1 MTDGWFSFAEIR
13 AIAAARP
20 PGPEGDEVLD
30 EMLDII
36 EGDFAD
42 RWPNAPDGVAFHFA
56 ATQVSK
62 AMQMGPPP
70 PGDDIGG
77 GGRGPRPLSPRPAPE
92 ALPA

>member
-1 MTDGWFSFAEIR
+1 MTADWFTFAEIR

-30 EMLDII
+30 EMMDII

-42 RWPNAPDGVAFHFA
+42 RWPNAPVGVAFHFA

-70 PGDDIGG
+70 PGDDLDG
-77 GGRGPRPLSPRPAPE
+77 GGRGPRRPAPE
-92 ALPA
+92 PAPEVVEA